1 MCHLF
6 LFFVSRSA
14 EICESGGGFDHG
26 SFWQQQG
33 PLREGGGS
41 SKRLFFTF
49 SERPWMAVIRLLHS
63 RPSDASRQQLSQSH
77 HRRLGPGAFVSCRPE
92 HSGGRPAGPQAG
104 PHHRPEAEPLLGCG
118 GGVGHDR

>member
-6 LFFVSRSA
+6 LFCVSRSA
-14 EICESGGGFDHG
+14 EICEPGSGFDHG

-41 SKRLFFTF
+41 SNPLLLSFSLRLCL
-49 SERPWMAVIRLLHS
+49 AVIPLLHS
-63 RPSDASRQQLSQSH
+63 RPADASRQQLPQPH
-77 HRRLGPGAFVSCRPE
+77 HRRLSPGAFVSRRPE

-118 GGVGHDR
+118 GGLGHDR